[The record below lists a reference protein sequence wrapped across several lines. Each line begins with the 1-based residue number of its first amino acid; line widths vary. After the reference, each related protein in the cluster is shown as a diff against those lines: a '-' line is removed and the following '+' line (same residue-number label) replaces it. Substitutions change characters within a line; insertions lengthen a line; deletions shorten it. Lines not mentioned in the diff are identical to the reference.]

1 MLRLILLT
9 PISSNQSMS
18 TGNGI
23 LEVPLGQIVERI
35 APAQG
40 AHGISAEAFDALVRA
55 HQRQIYRILLM
66 QLRDADAAETLTQ
79 ECFLRA
85 YAKRR
90 DFRGEAS
97 IGTWLIRI
105 ALNLARDHMK
115 SRRMV
120 FWRLLG
126 RAQREGDLA
135 SPEALLP
142 DPDPHPDRR
151 LIARER
157 LAAVWANVDRLPSR
171 QRTCFMLRYVEEMPI
186 GEIAR
191 AMQVEVGTV
200 KAHLAGAIGALR
212 RHLQEWEKPCEAI

>member
-1 MLRLILLT
+1 MLRLILLA

-18 TGNGI
+18 TGNAV
-23 LEVPLGQIVERI
+23 LEVPLTPIVEQL

-40 AHGISAEAFDALVRA
+40 AHGISAEAFDALVRT
-55 HQRQIYRILLM
+55 HQRQIYRILLL

-105 ALNLARDHMK
+105 ALNLARDHAK
-115 SRRMV
+115 RRRV
-120 FWRLLG
+120 AFWRLLG
-126 RAQREGDLA
+126 RDRREGDPGA
-135 SPEALLP
+135 RDVALP
-142 DPDPHPDRR
+142 DPDPHPEQR

-157 LAAVWANVDRLPSR
+157 LAAVWAKVDRLPSR
-171 QRTCFMLRYVEEMPI
+171 QRTCFLLRYVEEMPI

-200 KAHLAGAIGALR
+200 KAHLAGAVGALR
-212 RHLQEWEKPCEAI
+212 RHLQEWEKPCEDI